1 MKVSK
6 SLGRSMRGS
15 WLPYLLRTFAI
26 FVGLLWGS
34 HVVSFG
40 EQRFPPPEFESGYEL
55 PATQIPLPRS
65 VAAQMVD
72 VAVLVAALGVACFL
86 VFKKRSRRGVIAL
99 SVFSL
104 LYFGFYRK
112 GCVCSIGSLQNV
124 ALGLA
129 NSAYAVPIVVTAFF
143 VLPLAVALFAGRA
156 FCAGVCPHGAL
167 QDLLLLKPLQV
178 PAWLEQGLSVVPFL
192 YLGAGVWFAASGS
205 AFIICEYDPFV
216 PIFRLSGSFFIL
228 SVAAVF
234 LVASLFIGRPY
245 CRFLCP
251 YGALLKMASS
261 VSKWRIRVTPDVCTQ
276 CRLCEDS
283 CPHGALREPVVV
295 SGRGTASV
303 GGWKLSWIVLP
314 VVILL
319 AAWAGSRLGMVAAG
333 VNPTVR
339 LADQFLLTTGERA
352 DIRGANRTAESLA
365 LRRVGENPAEVLQ
378 AAADIRGRF
387 VSGGWFF
394 GAWVALVLGVKWL
407 LVGSVPKRTDYEPAN
422 GSCFACARCFEF
434 CPNEL
439 LRRGVSPAVSAAPQ
453 EGSLFEGARR
463 IPEKGDRST
472 ACRP

>member
-6 SLGRSMRGS
+6 SVGRSMRGS
-15 WLPYLLRTFAI
+15 WLKHLLRTFAI
-26 FVGLLWGS
+26 FVGVLWGS
-34 HVVSFG
+34 HAVSLG

-55 PATQIPLPRS
+55 PATQTPLPRS
-65 VAAQMVD
+65 VAAQMAD
-72 VAVLVAALGVACFL
+72 VAVLAAALGVACFL
-86 VFKKRSRRGVIAL
+86 VFKKRSRRGVVAL

-129 NSAYAVPIVVTAFF
+129 DSNYAVPIVVTAFF

-251 YGALLKMASS
+251 YGALLKMAAS
-261 VSKWRIRVTPDVCTQ
+261 VSKWRIRVTPDVCVQ

-283 CPHGALREPVVV
+283 CPHGALRVPAVA
-295 SGRGTASV
+295 SGRGTVSA
-303 GGWKLSWIVLP
+303 GAWRLSWIVLP

-319 AAWAGSRLGMVAAG
+319 AAWAGARLGTAAAG

-339 LADQFLLTTGERA
+339 LAEQFLQTTGERV
-352 DIRGANRTAESLA
+352 DIRGAGRTADSLA
-365 LRRVGENPAEVLQ
+365 LRRAGENPAEVLQ
-378 AAADIRGRF
+378 AAAQIRGRF

-394 GAWVALVLGVKWL
+394 GAWVALVLGVKWIL
-407 LVGSVPKRTDYEPAN
+407 AGSVPKRTDYEPAN
-422 GSCFACARCFEF
+422 GSCFGCARCFEF

-439 LRRGVSPAVSAAPQ
+439 LRRGVSPAVSGAPQ
-453 EGSLFEGARR
+453 EGSLFEGARG
-463 IPEKGDRST
+463 IPEKGERST